1 LKRGLAQRIQVTQMA
16 NRDPP
21 FWMTWVKIT
30 SGPHR
35 LDERNMLNTVRSAL
49 ARIEA
54 VNPDDKDVLGRV
66 STAFESLLLAVFP
79 PDGRDT

>member
-1 LKRGLAQRIQVTQMA
+1 MA

-35 LDERNMLNTVRSAL
+35 LDELNMLNIVRSAL

-54 VNPDDKDVLGRV
+54 ANADDNDVLDRV
-66 STAFESLLLAVFP
+66 STAFEALLLAVFP
-79 PDGRDT
+79 PDGRDK